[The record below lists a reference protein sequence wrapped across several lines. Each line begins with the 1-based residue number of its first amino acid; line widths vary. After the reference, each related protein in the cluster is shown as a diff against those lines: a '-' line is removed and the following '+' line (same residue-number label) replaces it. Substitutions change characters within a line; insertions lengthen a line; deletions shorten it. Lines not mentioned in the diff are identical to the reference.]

1 MEPENSI
8 ETILE
13 GFLNSDT
20 DRKFLVIGNT
30 ENRYGNKIKDKF
42 KDDRIVYLGYV
53 SEIEKLNI
61 LRKHSHLYFHGHTV
75 GGTNPSLLEA

>member
-30 ENRYGNKIKDKF
+30 ENRYGKKLKISLKM
-42 KDDRIVYLGYV
+42 
-53 SEIEKLNI
+53 IE
-61 LRKHSHLYFHGHTV
+61 
-75 GGTNPSLLEA
+75 

>member
-13 GFLNSDT
+13 GFLNSDS

-42 KDDRIVYLGYV
+42 KDDRIIYLGYV
-53 SEIEKLNI
+53 SEIEKYSLNLFSFI
-61 LRKHSHLYFHGHTV
+61 FPWKYGWRNKPIFV
-75 GGTNPSLLEA
+75 EA